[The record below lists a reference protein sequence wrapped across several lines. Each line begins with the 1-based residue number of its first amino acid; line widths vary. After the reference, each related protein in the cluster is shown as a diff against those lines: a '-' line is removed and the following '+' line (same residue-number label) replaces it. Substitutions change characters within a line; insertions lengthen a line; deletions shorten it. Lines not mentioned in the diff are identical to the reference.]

1 MADSISRSFMIP
13 AAHWLT
19 EVPLGHKCRRL
30 HGHNFEVEIGVE
42 RVPVE
47 RKTEGGIII
56 PHTDL
61 DEQGMVVDYDV
72 VDKAFGPTFATWDHN
87 CLNDF
92 FKNPTSEH
100 IARQAAIN
108 TQIELDRILG
118 KEEVIRVTF
127 VTVKETPKSSAT
139 YVPPYLSLMREG
151 E

>member
-1 MADSISRSFMIP
+1 MADSVSRTFMFP

-19 EVPLGHKCRRL
+19 KVRPGHRCSRL

-47 RKTEGGIII
+47 RTTEGGIIV
-56 PHTDL
+56 PHADL
-61 DEQGMVVDYDV
+61 DDEGMVVDYAVIDQ
-72 VDKAFGPTFATWDHN
+72 AFGPTLVTWDHT
-87 CLNDF
+87 CLNDHF
-92 FKNPTSEH
+92 PNPTSEH

-118 KEEVIRVTF
+118 RERIRVTF
-127 VTVKETPKSSAT
+127 VTVRETPKSSAT

-151 E
+151 ER